1 MFLFPLGNKG
11 LINCFTN
18 KHITYQNVNGIIRQ
32 IKGSKEQ
39 ILRAFHFCHIIDCK
53 LPVVQIFF
61 VENSVDQDECCNSSV
76 STPLANKN
84 DLQKLR

>member
-18 KHITYQNVNGIIRQ
+18 KHITYQNINGIIRQ

-39 ILRAFHFCHIIDCK
+39 ILRAFHFCHFIDLLS
-53 LPVVQIFF
+53 LPVEHYFWRTCH
-61 VENSVDQDECCNSSV
+61 QDECCNSSV
-76 STPLANKN
+76 STLSANRN
-84 DLQKLR
+84 DLS